1 MNINQAIVQALVETR
16 HADPLPAIK
25 RIRELTGCGLGEA
38 KLVYELANKRRVLDG
53 QSTSAERVLSA
64 VMTCMQ
70 EQAMSTVQDSSR
82 DQELR
87 TIEQIMLLLKDR
99 PSVSVKRILNY
110 LLDRLGY

>member
-1 MNINQAIVQALVETR
+1 MNINQAIVQALAETR

-38 KLVYELANKRRVLDG
+38 KLVYELANKRRVVDG

-70 EQAMSTVQDSSR
+70 EQALTQVKDNGVDS
-82 DQELR
+82 ELR

-99 PSVSVKRILNY
+99 PSVSVKRILTY
-110 LLDRLGY
+110 LSSRCAD